1 MSSKILQILKEIT
14 SIFAYSQ
21 DNKKILSK
29 VVAVLAKR
37 LNCEVCSIYAYDI
50 ESNELILAASYG
62 LNQEIV
68 GKFKLKPGEGITGTA
83 FEKNEILNLVNPEM
97 DSRFAPAPGS
107 GEEKFKSMLSCP
119 LVVGGR
125 KYGVINLQS
134 LEARLFS
141 EDLIELIRALSI
153 QIANIIESSRVFDPL
168 KLKAQENTHE
178 KERDS
183 LKGIIKGIPANEGL
197 AIGKIIFLD
206 RDYEKIDFLEEKH
219 KSHAEEM
226 KILSLAVYQAKKET
240 EKMGERALE
249 MISEAD
255 ASIFSV
261 HLLFLEDKCIFDKI
275 HQYIRDGFTAEFSV
289 KKVCDEYIQR
299 FEKMNSGVFRE
310 KAADLKDVMMH
321 LIKQIRKIKGHN
333 VLEEKKLPDRDKCII
348 AARELMPSDILRIP
362 IANVAGYISE
372 RGGVTAHFAI
382 LARALNIPAMM
393 GVADLYKIKEG
404 ENVILDCYAGN
415 IYINPDK
422 ETEQKFIEVIKTKTE
437 KVIQSDPSE
446 ALTKDSIH
454 IYVNANLSLLSEIP
468 IIKSAGADGIGL
480 YRTEFLYMIRDY
492 PPSEENQYKIYNRI
506 CKSFEK
512 QKVTFRL
519 LDAGSDKPLPYLNF
533 SKEENPSMGIRG
545 IRLFEENHTLFRT
558 QIAAI
563 MRASET
569 PNIRILIP
577 MVSSI
582 NQILSIK
589 KMITEISLDFSKRGV
604 IHNANPEIGIMI
616 EIPSIVFSLEDLLKI
631 IDFASIGTNDLL
643 QFFYAS
649 DRSNQKLNLKHF
661 FYEPAFLKFLNMIV
675 EPFEKQNKSLSVCG
689 EIASDPLSIPLLLGA
704 GIKEISVNAKE
715 IANIKKIIRSVSRE
729 ECKQLFH
736 NSLNLSSAEQ
746 VIKKV
751 NDYLNQSELKS

>member
-29 VVAVLAKR
+29 VTAILSKR
-37 LNCEVCSIYAYDI
+37 LNCEVCSIYAYDP
-50 ESNELILAASYG
+50 ESDELILAASYG

-68 GKFKLKPGEGITGTA
+68 GKFKLKPGQGITGTA
-83 FEKNEILNLVNPEM
+83 FEKNEILNIVNPEM
-97 DSRFAPAPGS
+97 HPCFAPAFGS

-119 LVVGGR
+119 LVIGGR

-134 LEARLFS
+134 SELKPFD
-141 EDLIELIRALSI
+141 EDLIDLIRALSI
-153 QIANIIESSRVFDPL
+153 QIANIIESSKVFEPI
-168 KLKAQENTHE
+168 KLRHQEE
-178 KERDS
+178 EREFF
-183 LKGIIKGIPANEGL
+183 KGVIKGIPANEGL
-197 AIGKIIFLD
+197 AVGKLVFLD
-206 RDYEKIDFLEEKH
+206 RDYEKMEYLEKKH
-219 KSHAEEM
+219 NSHAEEM
-226 KILSLAVYQAKKET
+226 KILSMAVYQAKKET
-240 EKMGERALE
+240 AKMAERALE

-275 HQYIRDGFTAEFSV
+275 HQYIRDGFSAEYSV
-289 KKVCDEYIQR
+289 KKVCDEYILR
-299 FEKMNSGVFRE
+299 FEKMNSEVFRE

-321 LIKQIRKIKGHN
+321 LIKQIQKIKGYN
-333 VLEEKKLPDRDKCII
+333 LLEEKKLPDGDKCII

-362 IANVAGYISE
+362 IANIAGYISE

-393 GVADLYKIKEG
+393 GVSDLYKIKEG

-422 ETEQKFIEVIKTKTE
+422 ETEEKFIEIIKSKSE
-437 KVIQSDPSE
+437 ARIKSDPFE
-446 ALTKDSIH
+446 AITKDGVR

-468 IIKSAGADGIGL
+468 IIKNAGADGIGL

-492 PPSEENQYKIYNRI
+492 PPSEENQYKIYSRI
-506 CKSFEK
+506 CKSFEN

-519 LDAGSDKPLPYLNF
+519 LDAGSDKPLSYLKF

-545 IRLFEENHTLFRT
+545 IRLFEENRSLFRT

-563 MRASET
+563 MRAGENSE
-569 PNIRILIP
+569 IRILIP
-577 MVSSI
+577 MASTI
-582 NQILSIK
+582 KQILSIK
-589 KMITEISLDFSKRGV
+589 EIIAELSSDFSKRGIGYNV
-604 IHNANPEIGIMI
+604 KPELGIMI
-616 EIPSIVFSLEDLLKI
+616 EVPSVIFSLEDILSE

-649 DRSNQKLNLKHF
+649 DRTNEKLNLKDS
-661 FYEPAFLKFLNMIV
+661 FYEPSFLKLLDMIGKL
-675 EPFEKQNKSLSVCG
+675 FKKQDKSLCICG
-689 EIASDPLSIPLLLGA
+689 
-704 GIKEISVNAKE
+704 
-715 IANIKKIIRSVSRE
+715 
-729 ECKQLFH
+729 
-736 NSLNLSSAEQ
+736 
-746 VIKKV
+746 
-751 NDYLNQSELKS
+751 